1 MSLVVWLVIVV
12 LILIN
17 AFYVA
22 AEFATVS
29 VRRSRISQLAQE
41 GHWLA
46 ERLLPVLNDPRRLD
60 RYVAACQIGITL
72 SSLVLGA
79 YGQATLATAL
89 GGMLTRYGVW
99 GEAAAQSVA
108 AGVVLIAL
116 TAAQVILGELVP
128 KSLAL
133 QFPTQT
139 SLYLALPMQASVRLF
154 SGFISVLNGSGML
167 ILKAFRVPHV
177 GHRHIHSPE
186 EIELLMVESRK
197 GGSLEADEHDRLH
210 RAIQLSVRT
219 ARELMVPR
227 TRLAM
232 VNADDTP
239 DVLLTQ
245 VVESPYTRL
254 PAYRGATDN
263 VIGIL
268 HTKDLTMHLSQHG
281 KDFPIERILRPVV
294 AVPENVSGDRLLTTM
309 RERRTHQL
317 IVLDQ
322 YGGVAG
328 LVTLED
334 VLAEMLGDL
343 GDEFKGDAAAPEH
356 LSDGRV
362 RLPALM
368 RVDEVAP
375 WIGAL
380 LDGEATTLGGQV
392 MEAFGR
398 LPAVGERIVIDGVTL
413 EVERMSGHAIVSVLA
428 TPVRTEEAPTDG

>member
-12 LILIN
+12 LILVN

-41 GHWLA
+41 GNWLA
-46 ERLLPVLNDPRRLD
+46 ERLLPTLNDPQRLD

-79 YGQATLATAL
+79 YGQANLATAL
-89 GGMLTRYGVW
+89 GASLERYGFW

-108 AGVVLIAL
+108 ALVVLIVL

-139 SLYLALPMQASVRLF
+139 SLFLALPMQASVRLF
-154 SGFISVLNGSGML
+154 SWFIAVLNGSGML
-167 ILKAFRVPHV
+167 ILKALKVPHV

-197 GGSLEADEHDRLH
+197 GGSLDADEHERLH

-227 TRLAM
+227 THLAM

-239 DVLLTQ
+239 ETLLKQ
-245 VVESPYTRL
+245 VVDSPYTRL

-268 HTKDLTMHLSQHG
+268 HTKDLTTHLSRHG
-281 KDFPIERILRPVV
+281 TDFPIERILRPVV

-328 LVTLED
+328 LITLED
-334 VLAEMLGDL
+334 VLAEMLGEL
-343 GDEFKGDAAAPEH
+343 GDEFKGDAAAAER
-356 LSDGRV
+356 LDDGRL
-362 RLPALM
+362 RLPALL
-368 RVDEVAP
+368 RVDEAEP
-375 WIGAL
+375 WLGVRL
-380 LDGEATTLGGQV
+380 SGEATTLGGQV

-398 LPAVGERIVIDGVTL
+398 LPAVGESVVIDGVTL

-428 TPVRTEEAPTDG
+428 TPVRAEEEPTDG